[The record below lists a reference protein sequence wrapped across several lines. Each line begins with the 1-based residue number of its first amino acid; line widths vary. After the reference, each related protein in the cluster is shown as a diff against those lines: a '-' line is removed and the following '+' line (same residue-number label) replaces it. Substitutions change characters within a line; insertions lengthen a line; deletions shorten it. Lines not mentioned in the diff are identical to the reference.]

1 MGIARDRALPATELW
16 PRWWRGRRHGVL
28 VAEID
33 ATLAQ
38 IVGSHFHGHPI
49 PGENAYPIFLHLAR
63 RIRQRFMAVIELTLK
78 RASGSNSR
86 TTPSNSIRSSFANA
100 VSLNVTG
107 NIDDC
112 WGK

>member
-63 RIRQRFMAVIELTLK
+63 RIRQRFMAVIELYLEAGVGK
-78 RASGSNSR
+78 QFEN
-86 TTPSNSIRSSFANA
+86 NA
-100 VSLNVTG
+100 IEFDQVFFCQCGLLERDG
-107 NIDDC
+107 EY
-112 WGK
+112 